1 MLMRT
6 RNNHDCRTT
15 FAGGINPFI
24 AAGAV
29 RLMPAYEPA
38 SRVAGVFCVTQNDIL
53 VVLRDGKERRIC
65 EVADATGGES
75 NNVGQT
81 LAKMATAGLIKRE
94 MRRVP
99 GRKSVPFYS
108 IWGTE

>member
-1 MLMRT
+1 MIQVS
-6 RNNHDCRTT
+6 NHDCRTT

-53 VVLRDGKERRIC
+53 VVLRDGKERMAG
-65 EVADATGGES
+65 ADDH
-75 NNVGQT
+75 
-81 LAKMATAGLIKRE
+81 LKY
-94 MRRVP
+94 
-99 GRKSVPFYS
+99 KSKGF
-108 IWGTE
+108 